1 MENRWTVPWSLATH
15 SRLLSLLKLTQNM
28 FAGCEPLKSG
38 ISRFPQND
46 QKMTAHLLSSVMMAP
61 DTVSN
66 TLISV
71 PLVLAVATLVPWR

>member
-28 FAGCEPLKSG
+28 IAGCEPLKSG
-38 ISRFPQND
+38 ISRFPQVD
-46 QKMTAHLLSSVMMAP
+46 QKMTAHLLSSVIMAP
-61 DTVSN
+61 EAVSN

-71 PLVLAVATLVPWR
+71 PLVLAVATLVP